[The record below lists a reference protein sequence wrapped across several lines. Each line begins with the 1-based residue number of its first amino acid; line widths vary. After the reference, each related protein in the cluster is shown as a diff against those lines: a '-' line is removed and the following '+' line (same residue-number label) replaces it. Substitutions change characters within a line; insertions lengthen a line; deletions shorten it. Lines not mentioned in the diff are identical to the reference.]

1 MKVTG
6 MILVSDK
13 MPQVIMLEH
22 ADEFKN
28 TVARM
33 IGDQILYHGA
43 SQFQVRALVLDVPP
57 LETPE
62 PRQVDASQV
71 VTMDTD
77 FQAVV
82 DEFRTR
88 HGQEEATRLQD
99 RLLEVLPPG
108 TWEVYRS
115 CTNTG
120 IHKIK

>member
-1 MKVTG
+1 MKVTV

-13 MPQVIMLEH
+13 MPEVIKTDQP
-22 ADEFKN
+22 DEFRG
-28 TVARM
+28 TIAEM
-33 IGDQILYHGA
+33 IRDQILNHGA
-43 SQFQVRALVLDVPP
+43 TQFQVRALVLDVPP

-77 FQAVV
+77 FKAVV
-82 DEFRTR
+82 DEFLLR

-115 CTNTG
+115 GTNTG